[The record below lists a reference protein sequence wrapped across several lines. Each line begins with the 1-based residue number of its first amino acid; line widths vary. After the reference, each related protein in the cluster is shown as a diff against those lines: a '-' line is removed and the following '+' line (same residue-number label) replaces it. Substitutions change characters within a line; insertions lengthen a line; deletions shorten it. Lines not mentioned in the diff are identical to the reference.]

1 LSEAAPLVGSSLDL
15 GVFFED
21 EDFLLGERSLAS
33 PSSALFTFSTN
44 FSKSSI
50 LAPLTSPDALTVTPT
65 SKMGFLSST
74 ASIYSILEKSSS
86 SFLMASEAT
95 LSSTM
100 GDNSTFVTMSSIK
113 GEFYSEITF
122 FLLLSGD
129 SGINFFSFNALDSAT
144 MVTAAAGYSGFAES
158 ASIPSDGIW

>member
-1 LSEAAPLVGSSLDL
+1 
-15 GVFFED
+15 
-21 EDFLLGERSLAS
+21 
-33 PSSALFTFSTN
+33 
-44 FSKSSI
+44 
-50 LAPLTSPDALTVTPT
+50 
-65 SKMGFLSST
+65 MGFLSST